1 MMAIRK
7 IPGMG
12 RANHFSLKGMMSP
25 MFQRILVIFENEKI
39 CPQAISYC
47 RELALRMDS
56 EVALLMLVQM
66 AFLDRSFLG
75 SKRRAMTLLEK
86 RSGEMLGGISSELL
100 KEGISV
106 RVALRVG
113 DAAQELLKFLAERPP
128 FQAVIWGSSEDL
140 PYGGQLRRTHWLS
153 KVADTIE
160 CPLLAVISRAQ
171 PEQIVTKDR
180 EEDRKTL
187 EGD

>member
-1 MMAIRK
+1 VL
-7 IPGMG
+7 
-12 RANHFSLKGMMSP
+12 FSDGWKEWLDA
-25 MFQRILVIFENEKI
+25 MFQRILVIFENEKV
-39 CPQAISYC
+39 CSQAISYC

-56 EVALLMLVQM
+56 EVALLMLVEM
-66 AFLDRSFLG
+66 AFVDRPFLG

-86 RSGEMLGGISSELL
+86 RAGEMLGGISSALL

-140 PYGGQLRRTHWLS
+140 PYGGQMRRSHWLG
-153 KVADTIE
+153 KVADTLE

-171 PEQIVTKDR
+171 PEQKETKDS

>member
-1 MMAIRK
+1 MK
-7 IPGMG
+7 QPGTTCAKDG
-12 RANHFSLKGMMSP
+12 GGKEWLNA

-56 EVALLMLVQM
+56 EVALLMLVEM

-75 SKRRAMTLLEK
+75 SKRMAMTLLEK
-86 RSGEMLGGISSELL
+86 RSGEMLGGISSDFL

-140 PYGGQLRRTHWLS
+140 PYGGQLRRTHWLG
-153 KVADTIE
+153 KVADTLE

-171 PEQIVTKDR
+171 PEQIVAKDR
-180 EEDRKTL
+180 DEDGKTL